1 VRVRAAALAS
11 GRRVAGIFLQGVGGR
26 RVTTPARHGAVTWAP
41 ILVVLAAP
49 TLAGC
54 GYHLVGEKVGL
65 PENVRSLSVGTI
77 DNRSREYGLEKALA
91 FALEREIHERG
102 HLRMV
107 EDPKGGDAV
116 LTGTIH
122 DLKVRP
128 VAFDSN
134 DQALQYEMT
143 LILDFTLTR
152 QNDGRVL
159 WRVRRLEETAEYSSG
174 SQAVVTSSSEFQQG
188 TLNADNLPCVSG
200 SSRPCNV
207 QFSTIQLA
215 ETLRRRAITRLLR
228 EAVRDFYNQMVED
241 F

>member
-1 VRVRAAALAS
+1 MRLGVVDPGKLTMPSRHAALRLAL
-11 GRRVAGIFLQGVGGR
+11 I
-26 RVTTPARHGAVTWAP
+26 P
-41 ILVVLAAP
+41 VVLCVQ

-54 GYHLVGEKVGL
+54 GYHLVGEKLEL

-77 DNRSREYGLEKALA
+77 NNRSREYGLEKALA

-107 EDPKGGDAV
+107 EDPGGGDAV
-116 LTGTIH
+116 LTGTIR
-122 DLKVRP
+122 DLRVRP

-143 LILDFTLTR
+143 LILDLTLTR

-159 WRVRRLEETAEYSSG
+159 WQVSRLEEIAEYSSG
-174 SQAVVTSSSEFQQG
+174 SQAVIASSSEFQQG
-188 TLNADNLPCVSG
+188 TLDADNLPCVSG
-200 SSRPCNV
+200 QTRPCNV

-215 ETLRRRAITRLLR
+215 ETLRRRAIRRLLR
-228 EAVRDFYNQMVED
+228 EAVRDFCDKAGQV
-241 F
+241 